1 MKLRVAIA
9 MLLLAGAAHAQ
20 AQPPAPPA
28 PTEKPPEKP
37 ANAPVLKGPDLTRYK
52 LNGYFVPF
60 VLLSDREAAVPRDRV
75 TLGMVSSRVGLVLT
89 GQPYEMWSYKL
100 EVGFDA
106 AVLNNQTGAV
116 RTVSSVD
123 AIDPSGSG
131 QLTGLS
137 VQYQFLTAVP
147 VEEASVTFA
156 PADWYNVKVGRM
168 RAPFSVGHGATIT
181 AQMFPARPGPTAVF
195 MNGADEGILNNFQF
209 LDDRVQIKAGAFN
222 GSSLGLQLPN
232 TTSIGPVFSVFSD
245 VAPFGK
251 MPAIESDS
259 GRGPF
264 RAALGLGTLYRIGTT
279 FDATGY
285 EATRFRDLR
294 LSSALR
300 IAFRGLF
307 LQGEYLRR
315 LQTDDLSLRPAVAH
329 GEYAQGAF
337 YIPLVD
343 TYAIAPI
350 ARYGV
355 SVQDESFAITKIFS
369 YEGGLIFYPRADLA
383 EPDSIRITL
392 QYIGERREPA
402 TETANGAIAH
412 FLFKW

>member
-1 MKLRVAIA
+1 MKVRAA
-9 MLLLAGAAHAQ
+9 LAAFLFAAVAHAQ
-20 AQPPAPPA
+20 DKPPL
-28 PTEKPPEKP
+28 EKPPPEKP
-37 ANAPVLKGPDLTRYK
+37 AAPVVLKKPDLTRYQ

-60 VLLSDREAAVPRDRV
+60 VLFSDREAAVPRDRI

-100 EVGFDA
+100 EIGFDA

-116 RTVSSVD
+116 KSVSSVD
-123 AIDPSGSG
+123 AIDPSGNG
-131 QLTGLS
+131 QLTGIN
-137 VQYQFLTAVP
+137 VRYQFLTAVP

-156 PADWYNVKVGRM
+156 PADWYSVKVGRM

-195 MNGADEGILNNFQF
+195 MNGADEGVLNTFQF
-209 LDDRVQIKAGAFN
+209 LEERVQIRAGAFN

-232 TTSIGPVFSVFSD
+232 TTSIGPVLSLFTD
-245 VAPFGK
+245 LHPLGK

-264 RAALGLGTLYRIGTT
+264 RFALGLGTLYRIGTT
-279 FDATGY
+279 FDQTGY

-300 IAFRGLF
+300 VAFRGLF

-315 LQTDDLSLRPAVAH
+315 LQTDDLSMRPAVAH
-329 GEYAQGAF
+329 GEYAQGAY

-355 SVQDESFAITKIFS
+355 SVQDEDFAITKIFS
-369 YEGGLIFYPRADLA
+369 YEAGLIFYPRADLT

-392 QYIGERREPA
+392 QYVGERRTPA